1 MKGTESNVVTG
12 ENLLDI
18 VSRWGFTTGQVVQE
32 IGWDEDVDQDL
43 REAIEEAVDGDLEDE
58 DFGEIADVVLLWFRD
73 DDGDLTDSLVDAVTA
88 LDDGGN
94 LWLLTPKNGVSG
106 HVSPS
111 VVQEAAST
119 AGLNATSPVV
129 VGETWSASRIAV
141 RGRGK

>member
-1 MKGTESNVVTG
+1 MKGTETNVVTG

-18 VSRWGFTTGQVVQE
+18 VSRWGFEPGQVVQE

-43 REAIEEAVDGDLEDE
+43 REAVEEAVDGDLEDE

-88 LDDGGN
+88 LDEGGN
-94 LWLLTPKNGVSG
+94 LWLLTPKTGVPG

-111 VVQEAAST
+111 DVQESAST

-129 VGETWSASRIAV
+129 VGERWSASRIAV

>member
-1 MKGTESNVVTG
+1 MKGTETNVVTG

-88 LDDGGN
+88 LDEGGN
-94 LWLLTPKNGVSG
+94 LWLLTPKNGAAG

-129 VGETWSASRIAV
+129 VGDTWSASRIAV